1 MSIQRH
7 GDGLFWSSLFSIPA
21 TEQKHMLEQMKSPQG
36 EYNGIAF
43 CTTMLRISRIESIN
57 YMQDKRKYMTAA
69 CEHVALKFMLF
80 DTDLASFLLDDE
92 ELEKARELYAVR
104 KQYGSKL
111 LKRLLGSFSVLLTLL
126 DNRRF
131 RSDCFTIALLDEF
144 RRVEEKEVSDSF
156 GILKKTVEAI
166 SSGVH
171 NQCYIEA
178 ESCVQI
184 GAKPLYD
191 ELNDLAKEKIGY
203 PLGGPDYS
211 KYSSTLFPSCD
222 DRKKKSNAILQLA
235 LVNDKGFWEKHER
248 FDVIRFLNAVFDQ
261 NGIRHAKKVLYS
273 ILDNLLKS
281 PNVKLAIENGLP
293 LYASNYELLVE
304 RLEEQAEL
312 FAFKRLKGYCD
323 VSKINGVRFCYP
335 MSKADPAFFEI
346 GKAVWESFIS
356 EYNYP
361 NDHKRVSQYLCDE
374 VKAFTEGQRNKYD
387 DVAVIFDSAPFR
399 CEANNEDRK
408 IFSAYH
414 PDCFSYE
421 NIWKR
426 VYLKAYAVTLLSDD
440 IKVQHSFLQR
450 IFVDVIKVIECRLGI
465 PTVHQLDTSERE
477 KHYAMLKEMLA
488 KHGIEI
494 SDEHKQNYI
503 LSLLD
508 RDTALLEEI
517 DHFPVLEQMGDAIY
531 GMAVAELLFYN
542 PDNIFYPK
550 DNYDPEGE
558 NIQKRFESFNRAE
571 AQVAIAVEN
580 GIRELFIHTGLPA
593 KYVEYD
599 TLFFKIETLNDESLQ
614 ELKQEKY
621 LADAL
626 EMIIGAIY
634 FDKGIHTALEFSKKL
649 LRERFPKDFAKEIKR
664 DDRDSCKDDDID
676 WEYWPRILPG
686 LYSDM
691 TMAHRTL
698 WRAVNK
704 LTLTVALGTDTAE
717 KRRYITN
724 NYGNL
729 SSYDEWDNHGISWPF
744 YYYLHF
750 GLDYVLQK
758 YGNVINERFTE
769 DYLKYFKK

>member
-1 MSIQRH
+1 MSMDRRR
-7 GDGLFWSSLFSIPA
+7 DGLFWSSLFSIPA
-21 TEQKHMLEQMKSPQG
+21 AEQKQLLEQMRSHQG
-36 EYNGIAF
+36 EYDGNVF
-43 CTTMLRISRIESIN
+43 CSNMLSISRINSID
-57 YMQDKRKYMTAA
+57 YMQEKRKYMTAA

-111 LKRLLGSFSVLLTLL
+111 LKSLLGSFSELLKFL
-126 DNRRF
+126 DYRKF
-131 RSDCFTIALLDEF
+131 RSDCFTISLLDEF
-144 RRVEEKEVSDSF
+144 RKVEEKEVSNSF

-171 NQCYIEA
+171 NQCYIDA
-178 ESCVQI
+178 EQGNSV
-184 GAKPLYD
+184 GRTSLYD
-191 ELNDLAKEKIGY
+191 ELNELVKEKISY
-203 PLGGPDYS
+203 VLCRPDYS
-211 KYSSTLFPSCD
+211 KESSTLFYPD
-222 DRKKKSNAILQLA
+222 KEKKSNAVLQLA

-248 FDVIRFLNAVFDQ
+248 FDVIRFLNAVFDR

-281 PNVKLAIENGLP
+281 PNAKLAIENGLP
-293 LYASNYELLVE
+293 LYASDYELLVE
-304 RLEEQAEL
+304 KLEEQAEL

-323 VSKINGVRFCYP
+323 VSKINGFRLCYP
-335 MSKADPAFFEI
+335 MSKAEPEFFEI
-346 GKAVWESFIS
+346 GKAVWESFIT

-361 NDHKRVSQYLCDE
+361 NDHERVSQYLCDE
-374 VKAFTEGQRNKYD
+374 VKAFTDGQRNRYD
-387 DVAVIFDSAPFR
+387 DIAVIFDIAPFR
-399 CEANNEDRK
+399 CSANNEDRQ
-408 IFSAYH
+408 IFGTYH

-421 NIWKR
+421 NIWNR

-440 IKVQHSFLQR
+440 RKVQHSFLQR
-450 IFVDVIKVIECRLGI
+450 IFVDIIKVIERNLGI
-465 PTVHQLDTSERE
+465 PTVHQLDTLERD
-477 KHYAMLKEMLA
+477 KHYGLLKEMLA

-494 SDEHKQNYI
+494 SDEHKTNYI

-508 RDTALLEEI
+508 RDTALLDEI

-542 PDNIFYPK
+542 PKNIFDPD

-558 NIQKRFESFNRAE
+558 NIQKRFENFTRAE
-571 AQVAIAVEN
+571 AQVFVAKKN
-580 GIRELFIHTGLPA
+580 GLHELFIHTGLPA
-593 KYVEYD
+593 KYIEYD
-599 TLFFKIETLNDESLQ
+599 TLFFKVETLNDESLQ

-626 EMIIGAIY
+626 EMVIGAIC

-649 LRERFPKDFAKEIKR
+649 LRERFPKDFAKEIRR
-664 DDRDSCKDDDID
+664 DDRDNCDEEEID
-676 WEYWPRILPG
+676 WEFWPRILPG

-691 TMAHRTL
+691 SAAHRTL
-698 WRAVNK
+698 WRALNK
-704 LTLTVALGTDTAE
+704 LTLALSLGTDTEA

-729 SSYDEWDNHGISWPF
+729 SSYGEWDNHGISWPF

-758 YGNVINERFTE
+758 YGNVINEHFTE
-769 DYLKYFKK
+769 DYLKFFKK